1 MANIL
6 AVGNATI
13 DVINTVGDYPREDE
27 EIRAISQ
34 RIARGGNAAN
44 TLVILNQLGHDC
56 WWAGT
61 LAEEPNTQYIRN
73 DLARFKIDTRHSRT
87 VSPGTAPTS
96 YVTLSQRNGS
106 RTIVHYRD
114 LPEFD
119 FESFAAIPLHTF
131 DWIHFEARN
140 VPATRKMLDFLR
152 TAAGKVRVSIEIEKP
167 RIDVETLFSYAD
179 VLLFSRT
186 YAQAHGVSDGNIFLR
201 RIKGDYNLQA
211 DLYCTWGAQGA
222 DALSRWNAQFH
233 SPAVDVV
240 QVIDTLGAG
249 DTFNAAVIDG
259 YVRGHNIEQ
268 TLHQACHIAGLKC
281 GRVGLELDL

>member
-13 DVINTVGDYPREDE
+13 DIINTVDAYPREDE

-44 TLVILNQLGHDC
+44 TLVVLHQLGHAG

-61 LAEEPNTQYIRN
+61 LADEPNTQYIRN
-73 DLARFKIDTRHSRT
+73 DLARFHIDTRYSRT

-96 YVTLSQRNGS
+96 YVALSRHNGS
-106 RTIVHYRD
+106 RTIIHYRD

-119 FESFAAIPLHTF
+119 YESFAAIPLHRF

-140 VPATRKMLDFLR
+140 VPDTRKMLDLIR
-152 TAAGKVRVSIEIEKP
+152 MKIPKMRVSIEIEKP
-167 RIDVETLFSYAD
+167 RIDVDTLFAYAD
-179 VLLFSRT
+179 VLLFSRAF
-186 YAQAHGVSDGNIFLR
+186 AQAFDASDGHTFLR
-201 RIKGDYNLQA
+201 RIKGDYNLRA

-222 DALSRWNAQFH
+222 VALSQYNEQFYRTAIESVH
-233 SPAVDVV
+233 
-240 QVIDTLGAG
+240 VIDTLGAG

-259 YVRGHNIEQ
+259 HVRWQSIEQ
-268 TLHQACHIAGLKC
+268 TLHQACEVAGKKC
-281 GRVGLELDL
+281 GKIGLELD